1 MQHYKFRLNSIDTKN
16 RIMERLDSRKF
27 SENEFSDKLSYINLP
42 FSKEKLLVTYKYMK
56 SGSGKD
62 DVYTSAKSYAK
73 LNFVKTGKYS
83 TEVTV
88 DIINKRKKLS
98 FSDFL
103 NVLMSTAM
111 MVVTFLAVL
120 ALLFENIKNNF
131 WVVVAVFV
139 LAWVYTAFMLSLKQW
154 RDEPKEDPTER
165 IEALLAG
172 VFEEE
177 KFCERVD

>member
-1 MQHYKFRLNSIDTKN
+1 MKYRFSLSAADAREHIVKK
-16 RIMERLDSRKF
+16 LDSCKF
-27 SENEFSDKLSYINLP
+27 SENEFSDKLSYIKLP

-73 LNFVKTGKYS
+73 LNFAKTGKYS
-83 TEVTV
+83 TEVTA

-131 WVVVAVFV
+131 WIVAAVFV
-139 LAWVYTAFMLSLKQW
+139 LAWAYTAFMLSLKQW

-165 IEALLAG
+165 IETLLAEL
-172 VFEEE
+172 FKNEQ
-177 KFCERVD
+177 FCEKID

>member
-1 MQHYKFRLNSIDTKN
+1 MKYRFSLSAADAREHIVKK
-16 RIMERLDSRKF
+16 LDSRKF

-62 DVYTSAKSYAK
+62 DVYTFAKSYAK
-73 LNFVKTGKYS
+73 LNFAKTGKYS
-83 TEVTV
+83 TEVTA

-120 ALLFENIKNNF
+120 ALLFENIKSNF
-131 WVVVAVFV
+131 WIVAAVFV
-139 LAWVYTAFMLSLKQW
+139 LAWAYTAFMLSLKQW

-165 IEALLAG
+165 IETLLAEL
-172 VFEEE
+172 FKDEQ
-177 KFCERVD
+177 FCEKID